1 MPGVVPSEGFN
12 AQLKRVVKQVLRE
25 ERTPGGNPG
34 RYGERRVRRKHGL
47 LTSALA
53 AATAFDTG
61 AATATATEYIR
72 NTVTGNLEDT
82 GVEYT
87 ITNRYQNITVASGIY
102 IQFQFFDGEWH
113 IVGADCG

>member
-1 MPGVVPSEGFN
+1 MPGVIPSVEFN
-12 AQLKRVVKQVLRE
+12 EQIKRVVRIVLRE
-25 ERTPGGNPG
+25 ERLPGGRPG
-34 RYGERRVRRKHGL
+34 SRDAPRVRRKHGL

-82 GVEYT
+82 GVVYT

-113 IVGADCG
+113 IVGADCP

>member
-1 MPGVVPSEGFN
+1 MPGVIPSVEFN
-12 AQLKRVVKQVLRE
+12 DQIKRVVKLVLRE
-25 ERTPGGNPG
+25 ERTPAARTGRRDLRPG
-34 RYGERRVRRKHGL
+34 RRKHGL

-87 ITNRYQNITVASGIY
+87 ITNRYQSITVASGIY